1 MILDRILDNTPNL
14 LAILLLMAAAA
25 YLSAGETALFALSRQ
40 QLAQLRHSSHL
51 AAKTILQLRE
61 RPADTLSTVLLG
73 NITVNIV
80 LYSILAVTCAE
91 LGRGSPGWSAVFGVG
106 GFVLV
111 VLFGEILPKLFAF
124 VAADHLAPLV
134 VLPLR
139 TLQVVTAPLRWIISN
154 VIVEPLGRVLSPH
167 PRASSELEPEEL
179 RQLVGI
185 SHEQHLIDERENAML
200 HQLMDLADARV
211 ANLMVPR
218 VDVVAFDLAQPT
230 QQLVDLIQE
239 SRLLRITVYEEN
251 IDNVRGIIL
260 AKEFLLSPGKPLA
273 DLIRP
278 VHFIPEQ
285 ASVESLLQHFRA
297 TASQMALVVDEYGGL
312 AGVVAMEDV
321 VEEIVG
327 ELYAPNE
334 PHPGGPIRKI
344 DAHTFM
350 VDADLDI
357 DDFCRAFQ
365 LTLEETRFNTVGGL
379 IAAELNRV
387 PARGDRVA
395 VGPASLTVVSMRR
408 RRVLKARLELP
419 EAPQETPDLERLLAS
434 PAEEQSG
441 ISMRGAS

>member
-1 MILDRILDNTPNL
+1 MFIDHLLDNGPNL
-14 LAILLLMAAAA
+14 VAIVLLTCAAAF
-25 YLSAGETALFALSRQ
+25 LSAGETALFALSRQ
-40 QLAQLRHSSHL
+40 QLAQLRQSSHL

-73 NITVNIV
+73 NITVNVV
-80 LYSILAVTCAE
+80 LYSILAFTCSD
-91 LGRGSPGWSAVFGVG
+91 LGRGSPGLSTALGFG
-106 GFVLV
+106 GFAIVVLV
-111 VLFGEILPKLFAF
+111 GEFLPKLFAF

-139 TLQVVTAPLRWIISN
+139 VLQVVSSPLRSVITHGII
-154 VIVEPLGRVLSPH
+154 EPLSRIVSPH
-167 PRASSELEPEEL
+167 PRQSAELESEEL

-185 SHEQHLIDERENAML
+185 SHDQHLIDERENAML

-211 ANLMVPR
+211 ASLMVPR
-218 VDVVAFDLAQPT
+218 VDVVAFDLAEPRE
-230 QQLVDLIQE
+230 QLVELIRE
-239 SRLLRITVYEEN
+239 SRLLRIPVYDES

-260 AKEFLLSPGKPLA
+260 AKEFLLSPDRPLL

-278 VHFIPEQ
+278 VRFIPEQ
-285 ASVESLLQHFRA
+285 ASVEALLQHFRA

-327 ELYAPNE
+327 ELYAPDE
-334 PHPGGPIRKI
+334 PHQTGPIRRMDEK
-344 DAHTFM
+344 TFM

-365 LTLEETRFNTVGGL
+365 LTLEESRFNTVGGL

-387 PARGDRVA
+387 PGRGDQVS

-419 EAPQETPDLERLLAS
+419 VPPEETADLERLLAA
-434 PAEEQSG
+434 PADEHSG
-441 ISMRGAS
+441 AAAGGAT